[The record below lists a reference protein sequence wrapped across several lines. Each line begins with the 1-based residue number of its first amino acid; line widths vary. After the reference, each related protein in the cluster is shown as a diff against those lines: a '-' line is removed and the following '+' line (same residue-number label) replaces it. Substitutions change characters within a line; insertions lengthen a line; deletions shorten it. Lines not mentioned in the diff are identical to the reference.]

1 MKFMTREFTNREKV
15 LLLILSLVLVALLYY
30 QFIDQPVR
38 RQLEAAQADAD
49 MLSIQVQAVEAKLK
63 DMRRMQ
69 TEMDDLISSGAVSE
83 MGSYNNSKEEM
94 AILNDVLQHTQ
105 QYSISFAD
113 VTRDGDQIRR
123 NFTLLFAVNDY
134 ASMEKVIKEL
144 ADSDCR
150 CLIGD
155 VQCSQGTK
163 RDQKTDF
170 ITVNA
175 TATFFEIL
183 VGGTPDAG
191 LPEEKTN

>member
-175 TATFFEIL
+175 TATFFETM

-191 LPEEKTN
+191 LPEEKAN

>member
-15 LLLILSLVLVALLYY
+15 LLLILSLVLVALLYN

-38 RQLEAAQADAD
+38 RQLEAAQADAE

-175 TATFFEIL
+175 TATFFETM

-191 LPEEKTN
+191 LPEEKAN

>member
-38 RQLEAAQADAD
+38 RQLEAAQADAE

-69 TEMDDLISSGAVSE
+69 TEMDNLISSGAVSE

-175 TATFFEIL
+175 TATFFETM

-191 LPEEKTN
+191 LPEEKAN